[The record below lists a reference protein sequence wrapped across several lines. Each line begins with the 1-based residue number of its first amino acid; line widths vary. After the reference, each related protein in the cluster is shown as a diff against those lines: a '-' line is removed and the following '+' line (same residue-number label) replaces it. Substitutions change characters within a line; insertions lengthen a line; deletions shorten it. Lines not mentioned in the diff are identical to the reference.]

1 MCAGRAVTE
10 RLSSRE
16 EGPVNK
22 VIVAGGP
29 TLVRAAL
36 TKVIDASGTMRVT
49 GTAAHGKDLIDLL
62 DAGVDADV
70 AVLDRSHYTG
80 QLDDFTA
87 QITEI
92 CAAARTV
99 VFGAPSDQEVDAQ
112 VRAGAT
118 GVLGADVSASQLIAA
133 LETVCRGGLVVA
145 LGTAPAVKKA
155 QGRVTPE
162 LTRDLSVREREIL
175 TMLSSGQD
183 SASIARDLG
192 LSPLTVKTHITHM
205 LSKLGI
211 RRRGHLIAFA
221 YESGLIVPG
230 MTPTSFIA
238 PRLQAAS

>member
-1 MCAGRAVTE
+1 M
-10 RLSSRE
+10 
-16 EGPVNK
+16 NK

-29 TLVRAAL
+29 SLVRTAL
-36 TKVIDASGTMRVT
+36 TRVIDASGTLRAV
-49 GTAAHGKDLIDLL
+49 GTAARGEELADLL

-70 AVLDRSHYTG
+70 VLLDRSIRTARQG
-80 QLDDFTA
+80 GFTA
-87 QITEI
+87 LVTET

-99 VFGAPSDQEVDAQ
+99 VFGAPSAQEVDAQ

-118 GVLGADVSASQLIAA
+118 GVLGADVSAAQLVAA

-145 LGTAPAVKKA
+145 LGTAPAVNRA
-155 QGRVTPE
+155 QARVTPE

-192 LSPLTVKTHITHM
+192 LSPLTVKTHITNM

-230 MTPTSFIA
+230 MTPTSFLPPLLRA
-238 PRLQAAS
+238 PS

>member
-1 MCAGRAVTE
+1 M
-10 RLSSRE
+10 
-16 EGPVNK
+16 NK

-29 TLVRAAL
+29 SLVRTAL
-36 TKVIDASGTMRVT
+36 TRVIDASGTLRAV
-49 GTAAHGKDLIDLL
+49 GTAARGEELADLL

-70 AVLDRSHYTG
+70 VLLDRSIHTARQG
-80 QLDDFTA
+80 GFTTLV
-87 QITEI
+87 TET

-99 VFGAPSDQEVDAQ
+99 VFGAPSAQEVDAQ

-118 GVLGADVSASQLIAA
+118 GVLGVDVSAAQLVAA

-145 LGTAPAVKKA
+145 LGTAPAVNRA
-155 QGRVTPE
+155 QARVTPE

-192 LSPLTVKTHITHM
+192 LSPLTVKTHIANM

-230 MTPTSFIA
+230 MTPTSFLPPPLRA
-238 PRLQAAS
+238 PS

>member
-1 MCAGRAVTE
+1 M
-10 RLSSRE
+10 
-16 EGPVNK
+16 NQ

-29 TLVRAAL
+29 SLVRAAL
-36 TKVIDASGTMRVT
+36 TKVIDASDTMRVV
-49 GTAAHGKDLIDLL
+49 GTAAHSKELRDMLGV
-62 DAGVDADV
+62 GVDAEV
-70 AVLDRSHYTG
+70 VVLERSIHTG
-80 QLDDFTA
+80 EPHEFTA
-87 QITEI
+87 LISEVCTV
-92 CAAARTV
+92 ARTV

-118 GVLGADVSASQLIAA
+118 GVLGADVSASQLVAA

-145 LGTAPAVKKA
+145 LGTAPAVNKA
-155 QGRVTPE
+155 PARVTPE
-162 LTRDLSVREREIL
+162 LTRGLSVREREIL

-211 RRRGHLIAFA
+211 RRRGHLVAFA

-230 MTPTSFIA
+230 MTPTGFIA

>member
-1 MCAGRAVTE
+1 M
-10 RLSSRE
+10 
-16 EGPVNK
+16 NK

-29 TLVRAAL
+29 SLVRAAL
-36 TKVIDASGTMRVT
+36 TKVIDASAPLRVA
-49 GTAAHGKDLIDLL
+49 GTAAHSKDLRDLL
-62 DAGVDADV
+62 DAGVDVDV
-70 AVLDRSHYTG
+70 VVLDRSIHTG
-80 QLDDFTA
+80 ELDGFTA
-87 QITEI
+87 LITEI
-92 CAAARTV
+92 CAVARTV

-118 GVLGADVSASQLIAA
+118 GVLAADLSASQLIAA

-145 LGTAPAVKKA
+145 LGTAPAVNKTQA
-155 QGRVTPE
+155 RVTPA
-162 LTRDLSVREREIL
+162 LTRDLSLREREIL

-230 MTPTSFIA
+230 MTPTGFIA
-238 PRLQAAS
+238 ARLQAAP

>member
-1 MCAGRAVTE
+1 MNT
-10 RLSSRE
+10 
-16 EGPVNK
+16 

-29 TLVRAAL
+29 SLVRAAL
-36 TKVIDASGTMRVT
+36 TRVIDASDTLRVA
-49 GTAAHGKDLIDLL
+49 GAAASTEDLENLL
-62 DAGVDADV
+62 AVGVDADV
-70 AVLDRSHYTG
+70 VLLDRCIHAG
-80 QLDDFTA
+80 RPGGFTTL
-87 QITEI
+87 ITEV

-99 VFGAPSDQEVDAQ
+99 VFGAPSAQEVDAQ

-118 GVLGADVSASQLIAA
+118 GVLGADVSASQLVAA

-145 LGTAPAVKKA
+145 LGTAPAVNRA
-155 QGRVTPE
+155 QARVTPG
-162 LTRDLSVREREIL
+162 LTGDLSIREREIL

-183 SASIARDLG
+183 SASIAHDLG

-230 MTPTSFIA
+230 VTPTSSLTT
-238 PRLQAAS
+238 RLHATP

>member
-1 MCAGRAVTE
+1 M
-10 RLSSRE
+10 
-16 EGPVNK
+16 NK

-29 TLVRAAL
+29 SLVRAAL
-36 TKVIDASGTMRVT
+36 TKVIDASDTLRVA
-49 GTAAHGKDLIDLL
+49 GTAAHSKDLRDLL

-70 AVLDRSHYTG
+70 VLLDRSVHTG
-80 QLDDFTA
+80 ELDGFTA
-87 QITEI
+87 LITEI
-92 CAAARTV
+92 CAVARTV

-118 GVLGADVSASQLIAA
+118 GVLAADVSASQLIAA
-133 LETVCRGGLVVA
+133 LETVCRGGLVVV
-145 LGTAPAVKKA
+145 LGTAPAVNKTQA
-155 QGRVTPE
+155 QVAPA
-162 LTRDLSVREREIL
+162 LTRDLSLREREIL
-175 TMLSSGQD
+175 TMLSSGQE

-211 RRRGHLIAFA
+211 RQRGHLIAFA

-238 PRLQAAS
+238 ARLQAAS